1 MYFVFLKN
9 LFILNPCHFL
19 IFQITNL
26 PNFSLLPHPPLT
38 YGWKETPS
46 INSINHTLFLS
57 VSLYVI
63 MQDFFRRSLAF
74 RTPPQDHHD
83 PDNPNQES
91 NYCSSI
97 NPLTST
103 LVDKFNSCVR
113 KSRIFSKPTS
123 PSSPPMPPP
132 IRYRKGELI
141 GCGAFGHVYMGMNF
155 DSGELLAIKQ
165 VAFLLILSGFCLF

>member
-1 MYFVFLKN
+1 MWLSYFSNHKSPPTFPS
-9 LFILNPCHFL
+9 FP
-19 IFQITNL
+19 T
-26 PNFSLLPHPPLT
+26 PLT
-38 YGWKETPS
+38 YGSKETPS
-46 INSINHTLFLS
+46 IYSINHTLFLYI
-57 VSLYVI
+57 SLYII
-63 MQDFFRRSLAF
+63 MQDFFRRSIAF

-91 NYCSSI
+91 NYRSSI

-123 PSSPPMPPP
+123 LSSPPMPPP

-155 DSGELLAIKQ
+155 DSGELIAIKQ
-165 VAFLLILSGFCLF
+165 VAFHLTLSVYLFILSFQCV